1 MFTFLLR
8 TIKRYLLVVAFILPV
23 IAFVSLVVDTHK
35 SLDPKHVE
43 SHSIKS
49 LTESDTANS
58 FEVTDEE
65 LEALSSEFNNNTII
79 TIDNFPVKKGRL
91 SSRFGMRKDPIN
103 GKRKMHSGIDIAAKR
118 GTSVNPLGSGKI
130 IFVGRKAGYGETVEI
145 LHGSTIVTRYSHL
158 KKAFVKVDQ
167 IVSRTD
173 IIAQVGNTGR
183 STGPH
188 LHLEVAING
197 EPIDPQIF
205 LVEKLA
211 SR

>member
-23 IAFVSLVVDTHK
+23 IAFVSLVVDTHQ
-35 SLDPKHVE
+35 SLDSKHIG
-43 SHSIKS
+43 SHSPKNVNTKNS
-49 LTESDTANS
+49 LNI
-58 FEVTDEE
+58 TDEE
-65 LEALSSEFNNNTII
+65 LKTVSSKFNNNTII

-130 IFVGRKAGYGETVEI
+130 IFVGRKTGYGKTVEI
-145 LHGSTIVTRYSHL
+145 LHGSTIITRYSHL
-158 KKAFVKVDQ
+158 KKILVKVDQ
-167 IVSRTD
+167 MVSKTD

-205 LVEKLA
+205 LIEKLA